1 MSGDSMLKI
10 IDMDTGEGLNKRED
24 LVNFITADPEMSM
37 QKFAHGLLMVLT
49 DEQMLKF
56 VKMFYSQR
64 LKVNVVGEPGGLV
77 YD

>member
-10 IDMDTGEGLNKRED
+10 IDMDTGEGLDKRED

-49 DEQMLKF
+49 DGQMLDPEETSTDIWLG
-56 VKMFYSQR
+56 VMPR
-64 LKVNVVGEPGGLV
+64 
-77 YD
+77 